1 MNFKNISIPQRI
13 YGLIAI
19 GVVALFAIG
28 AVNYFNTRAIGDDL
42 KRITNQDIPAM
53 RALRDITIEQFE
65 QAILFERATRLAGIE
80 ADNSLARLKESS
92 KKFNSHANTVEK
104 DLDRAE
110 KIINRALDENDEGHS
125 ATNST
130 ITATTTSP
138 TAEKSSNTGKSG
150 SKKKKYSV
158 EAEYERLSK
167 LVNEISQMHR
177 AYMTDAQRFFE
188 AAINNTM
195 TEDELQ
201 QLARKT
207 RAEQRELD
215 TKVANVME
223 EVSNFTAQGAMRAV
237 KSGQKSQMIVVLVMA
252 GSLLTFGALSIPASQ
267 SILNPLKEITGA
279 TRALSKGDLKIE
291 IPDTY
296 FEDEI
301 ARLSRALREFRNQL
315 VEAERLREEQRAEQQ
330 RKLEHA
336 QHLQKMTDG
345 FDERMTVFLKDL
357 QGSLDQMQNT
367 SGDLENLA
375 ESGKQQVSNLNDA
388 STRSNQNVDTVASA
402 AEELSASI
410 NEISQQINTSTTVS
424 QEAVGKAKDASHSIQ
439 ELEES
444 AEKIEGIISLID
456 DIAEK
461 TNLLALN
468 ATIEAARAGEA
479 GKGFAV
485 VAGEVKSL
493 AAQTSDATAEIG
505 EQIQGVTGS
514 IQSTVDIIQ
523 EVSDI
528 IEKMNEISLSIS
540 SAMEEQSA
548 ATGEIVQSAQRAAQ
562 GTSEV
567 ANTAEDV
574 AENTQKTDQAAK
586 EVGEASDDMEEKAVA
601 LRGEVETFLSNIK
614 TQ

>member
-1 MNFKNISIPQRI
+1 
-13 YGLIAI
+13 
-19 GVVALFAIG
+19 
-28 AVNYFNTRAIGDDL
+28 
-42 KRITNQDIPAM
+42 
-53 RALRDITIEQFE
+53 
-65 QAILFERATRLAGIE
+65 
-80 ADNSLARLKESS
+80 
-92 KKFNSHANTVEK
+92 
-104 DLDRAE
+104 
-110 KIINRALDENDEGHS
+110 
-125 ATNST
+125 
-130 ITATTTSP
+130 
-138 TAEKSSNTGKSG
+138 
-150 SKKKKYSV
+150 
-158 EAEYERLSK
+158 
-167 LVNEISQMHR
+167 
-177 AYMTDAQRFFE
+177 
-188 AAINNTM
+188 
-195 TEDELQ
+195 
-201 QLARKT
+201 
-207 RAEQRELD
+207 
-215 TKVANVME
+215 
-223 EVSNFTAQGAMRAV
+223 MRAV
-237 KSGQKSQMIVVLVMA
+237 KSGQKSQMIVVLFMA

-402 AEELSASI
+402 AEELLASI